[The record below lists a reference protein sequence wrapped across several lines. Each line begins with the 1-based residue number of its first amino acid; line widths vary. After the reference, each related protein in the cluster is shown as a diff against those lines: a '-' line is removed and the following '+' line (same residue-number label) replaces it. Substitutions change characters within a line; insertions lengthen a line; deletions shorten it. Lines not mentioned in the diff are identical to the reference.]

1 MATTPQN
8 LARDQTRGKTGR
20 PADRRDL
27 KKGAAAGA
35 RFAEVAGFVRKASR
49 KAQTSLYLTRP
60 NRTAAPLRPARS
72 ARGTAARQAWAR
84 SRHPRVREERRPA
97 YVTKNA
103 VTILAGIFGDH
114 RSPYWKGCSLDTAR
128 SGTTGD
134 FGVLAPGN
142 FAQARRFRCARGP
155 FRRRRPGARV
165 GVASTQKIPADPR
178 ARPRRSLMRL
188 DGGEFKSDRTRAD
201 PQAY

>member
-1 MATTPQN
+1 M
-8 LARDQTRGKTGR
+8 R
-20 PADRRDL
+20 ADRRDL

-49 KAQTSLYLTRP
+49 KAQTSVPHSTESNGGAAPAGRVGA
-60 NRTAAPLRPARS
+60 RTARAASVGPFAAPAG
-72 ARGTAARQAWAR
+72 ARGTQTSPQR
-84 SRHPRVREERRPA
+84 
-97 YVTKNA
+97 KNA
-103 VTILAGIFGDH
+103 VMIFHGIFGDH

-128 SGTTGD
+128 SGTAGD
-134 FGVLAPGN
+134 FGVVAPGN

-165 GVASTQKIPADPR
+165 GVASTPKIPADPR

-188 DGGEFKSDRTRAD
+188 DGGEFKSDRTRAG